1 MCAGIRAFQ
10 SLHMDVDWGK
20 HTQALSHPAAV
31 GGGGGGRGAASSNAA
46 LVGPA
51 PLAQSTASMD
61 GSALLAA
68 VGAQGLDVT
77 ASQHSLT
84 RRCVPVLCACVSI
97 ARVYAGVRAC
107 VCVWV
112 NHRLVLC
119 AGVALSQCK
128 HERVVQVHH

>member
-1 MCAGIRAFQ
+1 
-10 SLHMDVDWGK
+10 MDVDWGK

-46 LVGPA
+46 PVGPA
-51 PLAQSTASMD
+51 PLAQSTSSMD

-84 RRCVPVLCACVSI
+84 RRCVPVLCVCVSI
-97 ARVYAGVRAC
+97 ARVYAGVRAG
-107 VCVWV
+107 VWAI
-112 NHRLVLC
+112 HRLVLC

-128 HERVVQVHH
+128 HERAVPVHH